1 MNSNTEHTHHKW
13 PTDLKKTKSRVKI
26 LSILEDADIPIS
38 AMDIYSQLEKS
49 EEPIWLSTVYRVLE
63 IFVEKGMII
72 KNTVLNNEMVLYEIN
87 HFDHKHYAICLGCHK
102 MVTMENCPMDQ
113 FHPQFE
119 DNSFHVLDHKVEVY
133 GYCKDCDRIK

>member
-26 LSILEDADIPIS
+26 LSILEDADVPIS

-63 IFVEKGMII
+63 IFVEKGMIS
-72 KNTVLNNEMVLYEIN
+72 N
-87 HFDHKHYAICLGCHK
+87 HGKL
-102 MVTMENCPMDQ
+102 P
-113 FHPQFE
+113 
-119 DNSFHVLDHKVEVY
+119 Y
-133 GYCKDCDRIK
+133 GSISPSIRR

>member
-1 MNSNTEHTHHKW
+1 MNSNTEHKYQRW
-13 PTDLKKTKSRVKI
+13 PSDLKRTKSRVKI
-26 LSILEDADIPIS
+26 LSILENSRTPLS

-49 EEPIWLSTVYRVLE
+49 KEPVWLSTVYRVLDT
-63 IFVEKGMII
+63 FVEKNMIL

-87 HFDHKHYAICLGCHK
+87 HFGHRHYAICLECHK

-119 DNSFHVLDHKVEVY
+119 DNSFHVLDHKLEVY
-133 GYCKDCDRIK
+133 GYCKDCDKIK